1 MRNSGQHVWYA
12 AYGSNLHW
20 PRFRCYLQGGR
31 APGAAR
37 VHRPCTD
44 RRAPRADVAATL
56 PFPLLFAGAS
66 PTWGGGSAF
75 IDPGRRDAA
84 TRARLYLVTIDQF
97 ATVVAAEGHRTR
109 VRLPSRAAATP
120 PWYRVAPGSYGIV
133 VECGQRDG
141 LPVLSVTSTA
151 PGAQPAPPRP
161 GYLRTVAEGLREA
174 HGLSPAAVA
183 DYLAPVPGVA
193 GHYGH
198 AALVVAAAAR
208 QRPPDA

>member
-1 MRNSGQHVWYA
+1 MRSTRHHVWYA

-31 APGAAR
+31 APGAGR
-37 VHRPCTD
+37 VHPPCAD
-44 RRAPRADVAATL
+44 RRPPRADVAATL
-56 PFPLLFAGAS
+56 PYPLLFAGAS

-97 ATVVAAEGHRTR
+97 AAVVAAEGHRPA

-120 PWYRVAPGSYGIV
+120 RWYRVAPGSYGIV

-141 LPVLSVTSTA
+141 LPVLSVTGTA
-151 PGAQPAPPRP
+151 PGAQATPPRP
-161 GYLRTVAEGLREA
+161 GYVRTVAAGLRES
-174 HGLSPAAVA
+174 HGLSPAGVV

-193 GHYGH
+193 GHYGRD
-198 AALVVAAAAR
+198 ALVAAAAAR
-208 QRPPDA
+208 R